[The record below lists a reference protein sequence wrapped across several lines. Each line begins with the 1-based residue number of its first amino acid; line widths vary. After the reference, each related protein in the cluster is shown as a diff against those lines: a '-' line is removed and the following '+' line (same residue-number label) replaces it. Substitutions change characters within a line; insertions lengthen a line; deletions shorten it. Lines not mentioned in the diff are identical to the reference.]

1 MAGDAS
7 SASMTNKN
15 GQQLFTDIKTE
26 DEGIEFYA
34 SAQHPKLNLSMR
46 NLGDAVTAKLAK
58 AFTEVFAVSS
68 GATPRITLR
77 DNPCRVWDQDDKV
90 PDDAPEDFVPPQAW
104 KNPFR
109 IQPSGFALAGLTL
122 ALGCADI

>member
-1 MAGDAS
+1 
-7 SASMTNKN
+7 MTNKN

-68 GATPRITLR
+68 GATPRIRTAGSFSAR
-77 DNPCRVWDQDDKV
+77 
-90 PDDAPEDFVPPQAW
+90 
-104 KNPFR
+104 
-109 IQPSGFALAGLTL
+109 SGCIRCLLSFFLLA
-122 ALGCADI
+122 